1 MNRYHRIRLAAISML
16 AFPLVLILA
25 TTALGEGDPIL
36 DGSPFRG
43 REIFFEKGCGRCHSV
58 WGRGETL
65 GPNISVAVAGKT
77 FYELVG
83 DFWNHTPRMID
94 EVGDRGYVWP
104 TLDPRQM
111 ADILNYLYYLQLFD
125 QPGDAVRGADTF
137 ARLQCFDC
145 HSLGGRGGNSAG
157 ALDEFGAFP
166 SPAPLARDMWNA
178 GPVMQRAQIHLGRA
192 IPQFT
197 GNEMADI
204 QAFIRAE
211 GLRERRESILQPL
224 PDPVQGAD
232 IYRTKRCGAC
242 HDSSRD
248 GVPDITRSALSKTVS
263 EITGL
268 LWNHSYAMHT
278 EMTSQGIPFPHFE
291 NTELTDLIAHLYF
304 LGYIGA
310 DGDPETG
317 ATVFAAKGCADCHQG
332 GVEGVPDL
340 GAASYRSDRA
350 ALAAAMW
357 NHAPQMHNL
366 MAEKAPFWP
375 KFEQDE
381 MRHLAAYLRDIA
393 RASRAVAD

>member
-1 MNRYHRIRLAAISML
+1 M
-16 AFPLVLILA
+16 
-25 TTALGEGDPIL
+25 
-36 DGSPFRG
+36 
-43 REIFFEKGCGRCHSV
+43 
-58 WGRGETL
+58 
-65 GPNISVAVAGKT
+65 GPTSG
-77 FYELVG
+77 
-83 DFWNHTPRMID
+83 
-94 EVGDRGYVWP
+94 
-104 TLDPRQM
+104 
-111 ADILNYLYYLQLFD
+111 
-125 QPGDAVRGADTF
+125 
-137 ARLQCFDC
+137 
-145 HSLGGRGGNSAG
+145 
-157 ALDEFGAFP
+157 
-166 SPAPLARDMWNA
+166 
-178 GPVMQRAQIHLGRA
+178 
-192 IPQFT
+192 
-197 GNEMADI
+197 
-204 QAFIRAE
+204 
-211 GLRERRESILQPL
+211 
-224 PDPVQGAD
+224 
-232 IYRTKRCGAC
+232 GAC